1 MPFGLFKKKEPEKTE
16 PAAFVPQVPAG
27 DALSVQDAQALLD
40 SVEAA
45 RVQSLCARLAPA
57 RESAARSLAALSEIA
72 GSMEK
77 EKLKLEDLEK
87 RYGSN
92 IENARKMVI
101 SALKREASVEL
112 PQAQTLADAKKFRER
127 MESMLHRFG
136 EVSGSHSKMLNY
148 FMKKHAGSMKD
159 EFGELDKVLKDV
171 KAAMSAFDAE
181 RAPQVRCA
189 SVLNTVSQKASSA
202 RADEIAAQAASDR
215 AAALESE
222 LASMK
227 GELAALEGSAEFAQA
242 KESAE
247 RLAGAEKRQEEFRAH
262 VAEMFSHVSRAL
274 SKYSYGVSKETERR
288 LHTLSEEPWAAL
300 AGDMEPYSLLLAE
313 VYKSVAS
320 GQIQLKDSDRVLPQL
335 ASIQSALPQLQQE
348 AAALGAQV
356 AQLRQGDLGAVRG
369 AGEVRARIA
378 QHKDGIIQE
387 RQSAE
392 QLKKQAA
399 QTRAEA
405 DELLKEASDVLFS
418 LTGRRY
424 AISR

>member
-16 PAAFVPQVPAG
+16 SAAFMPQAPAG

-57 RESAARSLAALSEIA
+57 RENAAHSLAALSGIA

-202 RADEIAAQAASDR
+202 RADEIAAQAVSDR

-247 RLAGAEKRQEEFRAH
+247 KLAGAEKRQEEFRAH

-274 SKYSYGVSKETERR
+274 SKYSVRR
-288 LHTLSEEPWAAL
+288 LQRDRAA
-300 AGDMEPYSLLLAE
+300 PPH
-313 VYKSVAS
+313 SV
-320 GQIQLKDSDRVLPQL
+320 G
-335 ASIQSALPQLQQE
+335 
-348 AAALGAQV
+348 
-356 AQLRQGDLGAVRG
+356 GAVG
-369 AGEVRARIA
+369 RARRRHGA
-378 QHKDGIIQE
+378 
-387 RQSAE
+387 
-392 QLKKQAA
+392 LFAA
-399 QTRAEA
+399 PCR
-405 DELLKEASDVLFS
+405 S
-418 LTGRRY
+418 LQVGRVRTNS
-424 AISR
+424 IKGL